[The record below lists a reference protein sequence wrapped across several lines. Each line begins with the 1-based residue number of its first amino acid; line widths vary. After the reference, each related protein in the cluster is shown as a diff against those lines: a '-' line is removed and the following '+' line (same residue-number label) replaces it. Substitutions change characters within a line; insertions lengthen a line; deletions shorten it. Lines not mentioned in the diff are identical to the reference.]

1 MGIISVYC
9 LRRYKKTMEIHIVCF
24 NTMEL
29 EKNSQQEN
37 IAQRQEAERTIVA
50 KSKPKCFLLCLN
62 KRTIII
68 LFSKNIPGSYT

>member
-24 NTMEL
+24 NTVEL

-37 IAQRQEAERTIVA
+37 IAQRQEAERTIVTNTLR
-50 KSKPKCFLLCLN
+50 K
-62 KRTIII
+62 
-68 LFSKNIPGSYT
+68 

>member
-1 MGIISVYC
+1 
-9 LRRYKKTMEIHIVCF
+9 MEIHIVCF

-50 KSKPKCFLLCLN
+50 NTLIK
-62 KRTIII
+62 
-68 LFSKNIPGSYT
+68 

>member
-24 NTMEL
+24 NTVEL

-37 IAQRQEAERTIVA
+37 IAQRQEAERTIVT
-50 KSKPKCFLLCLN
+50 N
-62 KRTIII
+62 I
-68 LFSKNIPGSYT
+68 LRK